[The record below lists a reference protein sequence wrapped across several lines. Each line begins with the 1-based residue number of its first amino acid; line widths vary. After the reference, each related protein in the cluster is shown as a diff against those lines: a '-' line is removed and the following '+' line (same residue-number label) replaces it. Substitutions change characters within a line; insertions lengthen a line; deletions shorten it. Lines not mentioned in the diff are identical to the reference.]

1 MRVDAGQY
9 PGDICWHGQRRRRA
23 RRGKGGHS
31 QLALIL
37 NLEDLLAAS
46 GRVCDVELQ
55 TDVRAQGERKGST
68 RVDGDGW
75 RPNTQTDTPSISARA
90 HSPTLANRR
99 LRITAAGYD
108 SSQLPA
114 QQIKRARGSTLHE
127 KLEWRSRA
135 EARSFTSKDPHRQ
148 PSTPRA
154 RVLASGPCR
163 VCCNRM
169 PVAIRNEQL
178 RPVSE
183 PPRHRLARSQAA
195 QRSVA
200 RRRRMLPAIVRAHP
214 LPCAAGIGLAIGA
227 GHCRGAILSP
237 GNATVPFTPLAP
249 ARRTDLHRQRQS
261 PTNEQ
266 AMRSRAPLQPFFY
279 RFCLFLRR
287 KKSEEASRIFVLSF
301 TPLLGA
307 RCPPPGWRRCVGSAS
322 CCGTTMI
329 T

>member
-99 LRITAAGYD
+99 LRITAARSD
-108 SSQLPA
+108 PSQLPA

-163 VCCNRM
+163 VRCNRM

-214 LPCAAGIGLAIGA
+214 CSHARPVSDWPSARDTAAAQFYRLE
-227 GHCRGAILSP
+227 
-237 GNATVPFTPLAP
+237 TPLCPSRPSLPP
-249 ARRTDLHRQRQS
+249 AARTFI
-261 PTNEQ
+261 
-266 AMRSRAPLQPFFY
+266 A
-279 RFCLFLRR
+279 
-287 KKSEEASRIFVLSF
+287 
-301 TPLLGA
+301 
-307 RCPPPGWRRCVGSAS
+307 SAS
-322 CCGTTMI
+322 HRRMSKLCALVLHCNLFFTDFVCFCGERRVKKPPAFLS
-329 T
+329 